1 MHLSLIQ
8 RVVLGFLILTIL
20 LLTIAGS
27 AFYSQIRM
35 AQQLE
40 LTANT
45 LTGLLDRATTT
56 LSHLQNANRAMMQHA
71 NTESEDERSRLRG
84 VFDESQSRFSSTSET
99 LTTELAVFPSI
110 LQSLA
115 GTADTASRLLLL
127 ANNHLNI
134 QDQRITSRQQSFI
147 ELNNFEGEFIFFED
161 DFNSLIDAA
170 NRQDLQATVWDLEF
184 IVNQSNSAKIYLQ
197 KVLSLS
203 ESEQIEQAKTELYGY
218 ADRVKEK
225 ATNIENS
232 TPDLYA
238 DVEFYV
244 EVLNRAIREQDG
256 VFQRH
261 LTFVDLNKT
270 SNEML
275 SEIASLMDDM
285 SSSLSNSVAQ
295 IRNTSSDARL
305 TAEQTFKSSV
315 TLNVA
320 LSGIS
325 ILIAVIVGFTVT
337 RSIKVPLSAITKAL
351 SQLSKGDLSHT
362 IDAKFHSE
370 MGLVAKNINLLSKQ
384 LSQLISE
391 IQQSA
396 NTISTVAEAS
406 LNMSEQTNIN
416 VAEQRAHTD
425 SVATAVT
432 EMEAAIHEVASH
444 ASAAS
449 DEVSKVTDQAQ
460 SNMDNMGKNLR
471 FVSRLKESLDTA
483 SEVIRD
489 LSQESQQ
496 IGDILNVIQ
505 GIAEQTNLLAL
516 NAAIEAARA
525 GEQGRGFAVVADEVR
540 SLANRTQQSANEI
553 RSMIESLQGK
563 AEKAVSIV
571 EGNLEHADRS
581 VTQTQET
588 SHSLEE
594 MVNSLSNVND
604 MSRSIA
610 TASEQQS
617 AVAKEVAENVV
628 QISDMAE
635 NIASG
640 AKTAAEN
647 SKSLND
653 LSNQQTELVSRFQL

>member
-1 MHLSLIQ
+1 
-8 RVVLGFLILTIL
+8 
-20 LLTIAGS
+20 
-27 AFYSQIRM
+27 M

-71 NTESEDERSRLRG
+71 NTESEEERARLRL
-84 VFDESQSRFSSTSET
+84 VFESSQNSFLSSSSTLSQ
-99 LTTELAVFPSI
+99 ELESFPSI
-110 LQSLA
+110 LQSLTGTSQTA
-115 GTADTASRLLLL
+115 GNLLVLADE
-127 ANNHLNI
+127 HLNI
-134 QDQRITSRQQSFI
+134 QDQRIEARQQSFV
-147 ELNNFEGEFIFFED
+147 ELNTFEGEFIFFED
-161 DFNSLIDAA
+161 DFSSLIQTA
-170 NRQDLQATVWDLEF
+170 NRQSLQPTVWDLEF
-184 IVNQSNSAKIYLQ
+184 IVNQASAAKIYLQ

-203 ESEQIEQAKTELYGY
+203 NTEQIEKSKTELYGY
-218 ADRVKEK
+218 MDRILEK
-225 ATNIENS
+225 ATNIQNS
-232 TPDLYA
+232 APDLYG
-238 DVEFYV
+238 DVEFYID
-244 EVLNRAIREQDG
+244 LMNRAIRQPDG
-256 VFQRH
+256 IFQRH
-261 LTFVDLNKT
+261 LTYIDLNKA
-270 SNEML
+270 SNDML
-275 SEIASLMDDM
+275 TEVATLMDDM
-285 SSSLSNSVAQ
+285 TNSLGASVVH

-305 TAEQTFKSSV
+305 DAEQTFKSSV
-315 TLNVA
+315 TLNVT

-337 RSIKVPLSAITKAL
+337 RSIKVPLSAITNAL

-362 IDAKFHSE
+362 IEARFHSE
-370 MGLVAKNINLLSKQ
+370 MGLVAKNINLLSQQ

-396 NTISTVAEAS
+396 NTISTVAEES
-406 LNMSEQTNIN
+406 LSMSEQTNKN
-416 VAEQRAHTD
+416 VSEQRAQTD

-444 ASAAS
+444 ASDAS

-563 AEKAVSIV
+563 ADKAVSIV

-588 SHSLEE
+588 SHTLEE
-594 MVNSLSNVND
+594 MVRSLANVND

-610 TASEQQS
+610 TASEEQS

-635 NIASG
+635 NIAAG
-640 AKTAAEN
+640 AETAAEN

-653 LSNQQTELVSRFQL
+653 LSNQQSELVSRFRL

>member
-1 MHLSLIQ
+1 
-8 RVVLGFLILTIL
+8 
-20 LLTIAGS
+20 
-27 AFYSQIRM
+27 
-35 AQQLE
+35 
-40 LTANT
+40 
-45 LTGLLDRATTT
+45 
-56 LSHLQNANRAMMQHA
+56 
-71 NTESEDERSRLRG
+71 
-84 VFDESQSRFSSTSET
+84 
-99 LTTELAVFPSI
+99 
-110 LQSLA
+110 
-115 GTADTASRLLLL
+115 
-127 ANNHLNI
+127 
-134 QDQRITSRQQSFI
+134 
-147 ELNNFEGEFIFFED
+147 
-161 DFNSLIDAA
+161 
-170 NRQDLQATVWDLEF
+170 
-184 IVNQSNSAKIYLQ
+184 
-197 KVLSLS
+197 
-203 ESEQIEQAKTELYGY
+203 
-218 ADRVKEK
+218 
-225 ATNIENS
+225 
-232 TPDLYA
+232 
-238 DVEFYV
+238 
-244 EVLNRAIREQDG
+244 
-256 VFQRH
+256 
-261 LTFVDLNKT
+261 
-270 SNEML
+270 ML

-362 IDAKFHSE
+362 IDAKFQSE